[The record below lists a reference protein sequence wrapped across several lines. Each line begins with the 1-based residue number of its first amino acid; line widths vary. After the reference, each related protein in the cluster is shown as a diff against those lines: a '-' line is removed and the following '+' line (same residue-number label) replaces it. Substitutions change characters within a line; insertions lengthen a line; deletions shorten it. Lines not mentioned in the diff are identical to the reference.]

1 MKQNKLFPWLGV
13 ILWMALIFYL
23 SHQPATESAE
33 LSTGIMEIMKQAVAL
48 VIPQL
53 PFDESVL
60 HFLIRKGA
68 HFFAYMI
75 LGILVFHALTKSNT
89 TGVKRIWLTLVI
101 CVIYA
106 ITDEVHQLFVP
117 GRSGEFTDVLIDS
130 AGALVG
136 VGVCQLVRKM
146 IRFKNAR

>member
-1 MKQNKLFPWLGV
+1 MKQNKAVPWLCV

-33 LSTGIMEIMKQAVAL
+33 LSTGIMQIIKQAVVG

-75 LGILVFHALTKSNT
+75 LGILVYHALTKSNIV
-89 TGVKRIWLTLVI
+89 GVKRFSFTLMI
-101 CVIYA
+101 CVVYA
-106 ITDEVHQLFVP
+106 ITDEVHQLFIP
-117 GRSGEFTDVLIDS
+117 GRSGEVTDVLIDS

-136 VGVCQLVRKM
+136 IGVCQLVRKM